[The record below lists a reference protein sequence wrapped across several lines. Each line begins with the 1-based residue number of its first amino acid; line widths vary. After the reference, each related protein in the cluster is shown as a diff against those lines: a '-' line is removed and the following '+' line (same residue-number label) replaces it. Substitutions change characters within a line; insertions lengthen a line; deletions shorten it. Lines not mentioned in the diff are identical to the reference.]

1 VEDGLLLAKDGHIH
15 WFGDYRD
22 GRDRIPAGCPLTEH
36 GQGLIVPGFIDA
48 HIHFPQME
56 IIGSH
61 GKQLLEWLEH
71 YAFPAE
77 EKYGDP
83 GYAAAMAD
91 FFLDQLVQNGTTT
104 AMVFCTV
111 HPQSAEALFAAAK
124 KRSMRIIG
132 GKVLMDR
139 NCPPN
144 LRDSAERGY
153 TESKELIERWHGQDR
168 LLYGVTPRFAPTS
181 TPAQLE
187 AAGALRREY
196 PDIYMQ
202 THLAENNN
210 EISWVHELFPER
222 DTYLDVYHH
231 YGLTGP
237 GSVFAHCL
245 HLEEKER
252 NMLKETDSAIAFC
265 PTSNLFLGSGLF
277 DPATAR
283 DRAIKTGLA
292 TDVGGGTSMGM
303 LQTMREAYKVT
314 QLQGQECSPADL
326 LHLATLGSAEAL
338 GLDHLLGSFAVGKES
353 DFIVLDP
360 QATELLALR
369 TRGAQAVEE
378 ILFALMILGDDRAV
392 SHTYVNG
399 QPAYNPAG
407 LAHSFR

>member
-1 VEDGLLLAKDGHIH
+1 
-15 WFGDYRD
+15 
-22 GRDRIPAGCPLTEH
+22 
-36 GQGLIVPGFIDA
+36 
-48 HIHFPQME
+48 
-56 IIGSH
+56 
-61 GKQLLEWLEH
+61 
-71 YAFPAE
+71 
-77 EKYGDP
+77 
-83 GYAAAMAD
+83 
-91 FFLDQLVQNGTTT
+91 
-104 AMVFCTV
+104 
-111 HPQSAEALFAAAK
+111 
-124 KRSMRIIG
+124 MRIIG

-153 TESKELIERWHGQDR
+153 TESKELIDRWHGQGR

-187 AAGALRREY
+187 AVGALRREY

-210 EISWVHELFPER
+210 EIGWVHELFPER

-245 HLEEKER
+245 HLEEKEW
-252 NMLKETDSAIAFC
+252 NMLKETGSAIAFC

-277 DPATAR
+277 DLATTR
-283 DRAIKTGLA
+283 QREIKTGLA

-314 QLQGQECSPADL
+314 QTQGQECSPADL

-338 GLDHLLGSFAVGKES
+338 GLDHLLGSFAVGKEA

-399 QPAYNPAG
+399 QLAYKPAG
-407 LAHSFR
+407 LDHIFR